1 MFLRAELPGVEP
13 SDLNVSVM
21 GNTLTIS
28 GEKKD
33 ERETDDANVFFREA
47 SYGKFERSFRLP
59 QGVKSD
65 QLKACFEN
73 GVLELSM
80 PSPAHAE
87 PRKVQIEVA
96 ASPKQEKTG

>member
-1 MFLRAELPGVEP
+1 MFLRAELPGVDP
-13 SDLNVSVM
+13 SDLNVSVV

-33 ERETDDANVFFREA
+33 ERETDDASVYFREA
-47 SYGKFERSFRLP
+47 SYGKFERSFRFP
-59 QGVKSD
+59 ESVKSD

-87 PRKVQIEVA
+87 PRKVQIEVT
-96 ASPKQEKTG
+96 ASESP